1 MTPWSNIPARLVGLM
16 LAGVALSLCAGA
28 PAHAF
33 TGRLA
38 IDVAGQKRTAIFV
51 EPERLKRSPRT
62 VVIVLHGASNGSG
75 RRIQSNLG
83 LDEFLRAN
91 GAVAVYPDALEGGW
105 NVTGGAGP
113 DDAAF
118 LRALA
123 GKLVA
128 DGVADK
134 RKIFLMGAS
143 TGGMLALRVGCE
155 GPDYLAGVGALIA
168 GLPAKLAAGCKPPP
182 LAFLLMNGTANPLAP
197 FQGGRANLAG
207 FKEEIASAEA
217 TLAPFAAAN
226 ECSAQRVA
234 REFPD
239 RDPTD
244 GSRVVMERLVGCKH
258 LVELVRVEGGGH
270 TLPGRPARSD
280 RGQSVG
286 ALNRDVNV
294 SGLIA
299 SFLRQSQSQR

>member
-1 MTPWSNIPARLVGLM
+1 MTPWSKMRARFASVL
-16 LAGVALSLCAGA
+16 LAAAAVQALSSA
-28 PAHAF
+28 PAEAV
-33 TGRLA
+33 TGRLN
-38 IDVAGQKRTAIFV
+38 IEVAGQKRTAVFV

-75 RRIQSNLG
+75 RRIQTNLG
-83 LDEFLRAN
+83 LDEFLRAS
-91 GAVAVYPDALEGGW
+91 GAVAVYPDAMDGGW
-105 NVTGGAGP
+105 NLTGGVGP
-113 DDAAF
+113 DDPAF
-118 LRALA
+118 MRALA
-123 GKLVA
+123 ARLVA

-134 RKIFLMGAS
+134 RKIFLMGVS
-143 TGGMLALRVGCE
+143 TGGMLALRIGCQS
-155 GPDYLAGVGALIA
+155 PDYLAGVGALIA
-168 GLPAKLAAGCKPPP
+168 GLPAGLVAGCKPPP
-182 LAFLLMNGTANPLAP
+182 LAFFLINGTANPLAP
-197 FQGGRANLAG
+197 YQGGLANLAG
-207 FKEEIASAEA
+207 FKQEVASAEA

-226 ECSAQRVA
+226 ECSAQRVT

-286 ALNRDVNV
+286 AQNRDVNV
-294 SGLIA
+294 SRLITE
-299 SFLRQSQSQR
+299 FLRQSQR